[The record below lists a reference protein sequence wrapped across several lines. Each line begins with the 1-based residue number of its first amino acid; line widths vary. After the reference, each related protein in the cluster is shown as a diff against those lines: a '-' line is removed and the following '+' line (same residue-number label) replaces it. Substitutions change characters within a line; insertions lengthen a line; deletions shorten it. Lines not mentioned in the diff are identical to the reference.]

1 MSIGPEMAGRRVL
14 SGDLIARLE
23 AFEGTVVLG
32 RGVAREDALLIATQA
47 GHVRWEPAS
56 RRLWVDSTAK
66 RYAPLSGDAV
76 ICIVRES
83 LTEEYRLDVGA
94 SSLATLPVLAF
105 DGATKRN
112 RPQLQVG
119 TLVYAR
125 VLRANPDMGTEV
137 TCAAPDDVSAK
148 DWVTRESVFGEL
160 VGGVA
165 FAAPQK
171 VCSHLMGAECA
182 LLDTLGEVAPFELA
196 VGGNG
201 RVWLSAESESAT
213 VLARQATLQSG
224 DVPVEHHAALI
235 RQLSDGF
242 RRHDEALSG

>member
-1 MSIGPEMAGRRVL
+1 MSIGPQMAGRRVL

-76 ICIVRES
+76 ICIVQES

-171 VCSHLMGAECA
+171 VCSHLMGEECA